1 MAAGASREAG
11 GGPGSMEAAAADGTQ
26 QEEEVEEQLVVVE
39 LSGIIDSDF
48 LEKCDNKC
56 KILGIDT
63 ERPIL
68 QIDRYIFAGEYEDT
82 LGTCVV
88 FEENHDHDVEGNQ
101 KLQLKYKC
109 HTMKKLNMTRTLL
122 IEKKEG
128 EENIGGGIEWLDLKD
143 KDFSYSRP
151 NMICNFLY
159 EKDDETAESQDKLA
173 EESEEEAS
181 DKGNMDW
188 NLEPGIPPD
197 IAKDD
202 AEPLLDTPDP
212 IIENPSIENSQN
224 IASEEPPH

>member
-1 MAAGASREAG
+1 MAAGTSRETCG
-11 GGPGSMEAAAADGTQ
+11 GAVSMEAAGSTRVTED
-26 QEEEVEEQLVVVE
+26 VEEQLLVVE

-48 LEKCDNKC
+48 LEKCENKC

-68 QIDRYIFAGEYEDT
+68 QIDRYVFAGEYEDT

-128 EENIGGGIEWLDLKD
+128 EENTGGGIEWLELRD

-173 EESEEEAS
+173 EESEGEAS
-181 DKGNMDW
+181 DNGNMDW
-188 NLEPGIPPD
+188 NLEPRIPPD
-197 IAKDD
+197 IANHG
-202 AEPLLDTPDP
+202 AESLLDTPDP
-212 IIENPSIENSQN
+212 NIENPSTGNSQN
-224 IASEEPPH
+224 IVPEEPPD